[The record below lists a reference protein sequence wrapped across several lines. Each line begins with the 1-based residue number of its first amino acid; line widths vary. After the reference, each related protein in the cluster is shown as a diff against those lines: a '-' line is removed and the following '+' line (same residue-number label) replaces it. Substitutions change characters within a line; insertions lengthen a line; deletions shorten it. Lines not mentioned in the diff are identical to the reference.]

1 MPPGSRVVD
10 AGSCE
15 LEVLFF
21 ASLAAMNSARGGEV
35 VRRSCGKGAFLT
47 ASALFASGLGACS
60 SSRSSAAAPSAAA
73 GASASG
79 SGGSAGNAGGT
90 TGQAGGTDESGG
102 NLASGGAS
110 GRGGGAGEAAL
121 GGASGGGAMNGGFGR
136 GGAAG
141 TTGTAGNAGS
151 AGGVPTE
158 IAGWAFDDN
167 RGPFDSY
174 AVTPPTLGG
183 VVSYSRFNGHP
194 GGCLDATLG
203 FTGANEEIRVGAQF
217 SSPRTLIGKTLSA
230 EVFLR
235 AGWND
240 PTHLG
245 KIRLYLITG
254 AEGDA
259 YAEGATVDLLI
270 GGTWNTLTLDPAA
283 PAKSTGTVDTSLVL
297 GLGVSISSPDVP
309 PNTTLEVYVDNVLVH
324 DAP

>member
-1 MPPGSRVVD
+1 MLVPV
-10 AGSCE
+10 E
-15 LEVLFF
+15 QEVLFF
-21 ASLAAMNSARGGEV
+21 PSLAAMNSARGGEV
-35 VRRSCGKGAFLT
+35 IRRSCGKGAFLT
-47 ASALFASGLGACS
+47 ASALFAAGLGACS
-60 SSRSSAAAPSAAA
+60 SSRSSAAAPSDAA

-79 SGGSAGNAGGT
+79 SGGSAGNTGGT
-90 TGQAGGTDESGG
+90 TGQAGGTGESGG
-102 NLASGGAS
+102 SLASGGAS

-121 GGASGGGAMNGGFGR
+121 GGASGGGAMNGGFG
-136 GGAAG
+136 GGGSAG
-141 TTGTAGNAGS
+141 TTGTAGNAGNAGS

-158 IAGWAFDDN
+158 ITGWAFDDN

-230 EVFLR
+230 EVFVR

-254 AEGDA
+254 AKGDA
-259 YAEGATVDLLI
+259 YAEGATIDFLI

-297 GLGVSISSPDVP
+297 GLGVSILSPDVP